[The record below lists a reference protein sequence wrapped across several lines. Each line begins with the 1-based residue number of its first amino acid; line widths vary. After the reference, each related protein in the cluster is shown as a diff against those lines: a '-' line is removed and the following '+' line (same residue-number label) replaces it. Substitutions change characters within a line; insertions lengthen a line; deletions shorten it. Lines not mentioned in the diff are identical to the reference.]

1 MRRLAL
7 VPIGLLVATAL
18 GVPSTAAAPTS
29 LTASY
34 ELGAPSEGSGT
45 AAPAARRK
53 VTLKAS
59 PRVVV
64 KGNKV
69 RLKGKVRGGRYAKVT
84 IYQKIV
90 GRSWGVE
97 AVKYANARGKYKHRE
112 DITAGSRYYQ
122 ACAKGACSKKV
133 FVKMVKKT
141 KPTKPTKQPTSLS
154 FGSLSATGVE
164 AGAPF
169 TVNGTGSANL
179 AGQSVFVHAY
189 DANSSTWGAVGSGV
203 VAGDG
208 SFAISASVTTAGKAV
223 PLRLVFNGGKK
234 LKASSADAGTV
245 AVYGWYYFADYTD
258 DGILEPVS
266 GSWDYSGSY
275 NLNTQVF
282 PKSVAEYQYDY
293 DYYGYEYVEFNVN
306 RSCVRLVTTLGIDD
320 SASDTSR
327 KFNAI
332 VKGDAVTKYSKTG
345 IGYANPVP
353 VSVDITNVLR
363 LRVETSQTAGS
374 DGTLVWGDARVLCA
388 F

>member
-189 DANSSTWGAVGSGV
+189 DADSSTWGAVGSGV
-203 VAGDG
+203 VGGDG

-223 PLRLVFNGGKK
+223 PLRLVFNGAKT
-234 LKASSADAGTV
+234 LKGSSADAGTI
-245 AVYGWYYFADYTD
+245 AIYGWYYLYDGAPLTTVESWYD
-258 DGILEPVS
+258 DGSINMNGVAYPKSLAV
-266 GSWDYSGSY
+266 GSY
-275 NLNTQVF
+275 YSTGTD
-282 PKSVAEYQYDY
+282 SAET
-293 DYYGYEYVEFNVN
+293 NVS
-306 RSCVRLVTTLGIDD
+306 RACVRLSAMVGVSDNASTTTRYTGRIYRDDAQSWSATNIRLGQP
-320 SASDTSR
+320 
-327 KFNAI
+327 
-332 VKGDAVTKYSKTG
+332 VAVS
-345 IGYANPVP
+345 I
-353 VSVDITNVLR
+353 DITNALR
-363 LRVETSQTAGS
+363 LKFESSKTAAGNGS
-374 DGTLVWGDARVLCA
+374 LWFGDVRALCA